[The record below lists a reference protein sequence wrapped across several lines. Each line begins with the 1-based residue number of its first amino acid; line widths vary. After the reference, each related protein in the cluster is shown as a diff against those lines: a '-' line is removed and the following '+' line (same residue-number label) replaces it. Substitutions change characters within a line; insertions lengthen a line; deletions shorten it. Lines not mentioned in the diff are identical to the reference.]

1 VANTQITGTLS
12 VANTAITGNI
22 ISSQIAPS
30 ITLYGNP
37 TVASGNLTVG
47 GSTSLGTASASGNTS
62 IYQAPG
68 SSFLIMNVNG
78 TLAGARRNWAINP
91 EYDVAGGLSFN
102 VGASEGAAPSTPRL
116 IIKQQG
122 ALVLSNGST
131 SVDGTGITFPATQN
145 ASSDANTLD
154 DYEEGTFTP
163 TAFGSTTA
171 GTTTYQVQQ
180 GSYIK
185 IGKQVTI
192 SVRVGWTAF
201 TGTGELIFGSFPF
214 ASAND
219 SMEYMGAVMTADL
232 NWGGGTYLQF
242 YKGANNTTGVLFY
255 LSDDAGFNSQ
265 QCVSEASSIRFTVT
279 YFTA

>member
-1 VANTQITGTLS
+1 
-12 VANTAITGNI
+12 
-22 ISSQIAPS
+22 
-30 ITLYGNP
+30 
-37 TVASGNLTVG
+37 
-47 GSTSLGTASASGNTS
+47 
-62 IYQAPG
+62 
-68 SSFLIMNVNG
+68 
-78 TLAGARRNWAINP
+78 
-91 EYDVAGGLSFN
+91 
-102 VGASEGAAPSTPRL
+102 
-116 IIKQQG
+116 
-122 ALVLSNGST
+122 
-131 SVDGTGITFPATQN
+131 
-145 ASSDANTLD
+145 LD

-163 TAFGSTTA
+163 TGYGSSTA

-180 GSYIK
+180 GTYIK

-201 TGTGELIFGSFPF
+201 TGTGELTFGGFPF

-219 SMEYMGAVMTADL
+219 SMEYIGPVMAADL

-265 QCVSEASSIRFTVT
+265 QCVSEASSFRFTLT